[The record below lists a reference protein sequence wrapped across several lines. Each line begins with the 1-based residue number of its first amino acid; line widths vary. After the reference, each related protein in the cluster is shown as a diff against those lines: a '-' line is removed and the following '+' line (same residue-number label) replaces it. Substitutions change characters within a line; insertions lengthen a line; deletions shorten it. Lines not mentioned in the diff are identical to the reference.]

1 MRAWAV
7 RDLVAAFVLTVA
19 ALFAVSLLV
28 FGAWSRPADLLVE
41 VALCLAAGSSG
52 RWLVPGGVV
61 TGVLLTGLALF
72 SLETPRFSTL
82 TVQLVFL
89 AGSSRGRW
97 LVTALFAVWYL
108 PVLAMIEAGGY
119 SSPDRYLA
127 ALGVGMF
134 GFGLSVTIGWFI
146 HRQVRAR
153 ERLALDHSLALT
165 AQRQAIARDLHDTVA
180 QATTAIVLRAE
191 SAKLRPGTG
200 PELLADLDDIATV
213 GRNSLRDLRG
223 MLRAMRSAGNDAVPD
238 LALRTTSFRELLDGQ
253 VAMLTEAG
261 FDVRVLVQF
270 RPEQLPESIGYTLNC
285 VLSEATTNI
294 LRHARPGSRC
304 AIMVTASAS
313 ELEILASNEVGGRT
327 PVPSN
332 RFGLIGLTERVSA
345 LGGTVDVLSRE
356 RDWVLQVRLPLIPDA
371 ASTNVEE

>member
-1 MRAWAV
+1 MAT
-7 RDLVAAFVLTVA
+7 LAFTVA
-19 ALFAVSLLV
+19 GLFAVSILA
-28 FGAWSRPADLLVE
+28 FGDWSRPGELAVE

-52 RWLVPGGVV
+52 RWLVPGGIT
-61 TGVLLTGLALF
+61 TGVLLSALALL
-72 SLETPRFSTL
+72 SLEAPRFSTL

-89 AGSSRGRW
+89 VAGSRGRW
-97 LVTALFAVWYL
+97 LVIALFAVWYL
-108 PVLAMIEAGGY
+108 PVLAMLEAGGF
-119 SSPDRYLA
+119 SQPDRYLA
-127 ALGVGMF
+127 ALGVGV
-134 GFGLSVTIGWFI
+134 FGLGLAVTIGWFI

-153 ERLALDHSLALT
+153 ERLTLDHSRALT

-191 SAKLRPGTG
+191 SAKLRPEAD
-200 PELLADLDDIATV
+200 PELLVDLDYIATV

-238 LALRTTSFRELLDGQ
+238 LALRTTSFRELLDAQ
-253 VAMLTEAG
+253 VAVLTEAG
-261 FDVRVLVQF
+261 FDVRVLVQV
-270 RPEQLPESIGYTLNC
+270 RPEQLPTSIGYTLNC

-294 LRHARPGSRC
+294 LRHARPGARC
-304 AIMVTASAS
+304 AIMVSASAS
-313 ELEILASNEVGGRT
+313 ELEILVSNEVGGRT

-356 RDWVLQVRLPLIPDA
+356 RNWVLQVRLPLIPDA
-371 ASTNVEE
+371 AMTSVEE